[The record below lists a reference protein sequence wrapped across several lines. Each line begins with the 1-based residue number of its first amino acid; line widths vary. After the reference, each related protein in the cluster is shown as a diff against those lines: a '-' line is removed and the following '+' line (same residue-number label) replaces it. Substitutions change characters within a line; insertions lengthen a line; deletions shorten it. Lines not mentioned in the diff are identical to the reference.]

1 MKAPNKR
8 RKPKHAMKIGR
19 NIDYIYCHNYFG
31 SIYPTKRISI
41 KSYNCYVSYKF
52 NTYKLRTIRKN
63 YVNKM
68 RHFGDVL
75 FEVLMSEA
83 YKRGVKIETI
93 V

>member
-8 RKPKHAMKIGR
+8 KKPKHAMKIGR
-19 NIDYIYCHNYFG
+19 NIDYIYCRNYFG

-52 NTYKLRTIRKN
+52 NKYKLKVIEN
-63 YVNKM
+63 YIDKM
-68 RHFGDVL
+68 RHFGDAL
-75 FEVLMSEA
+75 VLMSEA